1 MSKEKNVHK
10 KYIPDLSGKFLFMR
24 HGQSF
29 YNKVT
34 DESRKY
40 NPDLID
46 AHLSEEGI
54 NQAKSR
60 QNDLNKL
67 DIEKVFVSP
76 YNRALETMTYALQ
89 NHPNVDKIIATVHP
103 KIAEVTCGGHDFI
116 LDIKKNK
123 KEFNMNSSV
132 KVDWSYFDEYIKNS
146 KYAENFFFFE
156 NMNLLDE
163 KVKQEE
169 YFKLKELYD
178 KGDIKK
184 YKDELQRFLKEN
196 YKVFI
201 KYESF
206 KHSTERFE
214 DFKRYLK
221 QEFKETI
228 NDKNKK
234 VLCVCHSCFINV
246 ATSSIPFLKDEI
258 EEKQDNCYKIKNGE
272 IISLLI

>member
-1 MSKEKNVHK
+1 MSKEKNVSQ

-24 HGQSF
+24 HGQSLF
-29 YNKVT
+29 NKVT

-54 NQAKSR
+54 NQSISR

-89 NHPNVDKIIATVHP
+89 KHPNVDKLIAVVHP
-103 KIAEVTCGGHDFI
+103 KISEVTCSGHDFI
-116 LDIKKNK
+116 FDIKENK

-132 KVDWSYFDEYIKNS
+132 KVDWSYFDEYVKNS
-146 KYAENFFFFE
+146 KYDENFFFFE

-163 KVKQEE
+163 KVKNDE
-169 YFKLKELYD
+169 YLKLKELYD
-178 KGDIKK
+178 KGDVQK
-184 YKDELQRFLKEN
+184 YKDELQKFLKEN
-196 YKVFI
+196 IKVYK
-201 KYESF
+201 KYESY

-214 DFKRYLK
+214 EFKKYLK
-221 QEFKETI
+221 QEFKETL
-228 NDKNKK
+228 NDKTKK
-234 VLCVCHSCFINV
+234 VLCVCHSAFINV
-246 ATSSIPFLKDEI
+246 ATSPVPFLKDEI
-258 EEKQDNCYKIKNGE
+258 DEKRDNCYQIKNGE

>member
-1 MSKEKNVHK
+1 
-10 KYIPDLSGKFLFMR
+10 MR

-54 NQAKSR
+54 KQSISR

-89 NHPNVDKIIATVHP
+89 KYPNVDKLVAVVNP
-103 KIAEVTCGGHDFI
+103 KIAEVTSSGHDFI
-116 LDIKKNK
+116 FDIKQNK

-132 KVDWSYFDEYIKNS
+132 KVDWSYFDEYMKNS
-146 KYAENFFFFE
+146 KYDENFFFFE

-163 KVKQEE
+163 KVKNDE
-169 YFKLKELYD
+169 YLKLKELYD
-178 KGDIKK
+178 KGEVQK
-184 YKDELQRFLKEN
+184 YKDELQHFLKEN
-196 YKVFI
+196 IKVYK
-201 KYESF
+201 KYESY

-214 DFKRYLK
+214 EFKKYLK
-221 QEFKETI
+221 QEFKETF

-234 VLCVCHSCFINV
+234 VLCVCHSAFINV
-246 ATSSIPFLKDEI
+246 ATSPVPFLKDEI
-258 EEKQDNCYKIKNGE
+258 DEKRDNCYQIKNGE

>member
-178 KGDIKK
+178 KEDIKK

-196 YKVFI
+196 YKVFS

-206 KHSTERFE
+206 KHSTGRFE

-228 NDKNKK
+228 NNKNKK